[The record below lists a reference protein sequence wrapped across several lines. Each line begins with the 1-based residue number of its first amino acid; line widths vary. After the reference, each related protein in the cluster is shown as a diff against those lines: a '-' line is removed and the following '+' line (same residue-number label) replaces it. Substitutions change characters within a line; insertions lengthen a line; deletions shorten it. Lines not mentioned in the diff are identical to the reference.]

1 MNDYQDFTRT
11 TAIYPKIKAKE
22 YTLLGLSGEVGEVCI
37 AAKKEIRDNAPP
49 SPNMTKEL
57 GDVLWYLARVA
68 DEYGITLENVA
79 QRNIAKLSQRKDR
92 GTIGGSGDD
101 R

>member
-1 MNDYQDFTRT
+1 M
-11 TAIYPKIKAKE
+11 
-22 YTLLGLSGEVGEVCI
+22 GELCNL
-37 AAKKEIRDNAPP
+37 AKKEIRDNTPP
-49 SPNMTKEL
+49 SPNIAKEL

-68 DEYGITLENVA
+68 DEYGIPLESVA
-79 QRNIAKLSQRKDR
+79 RKNIEKLSQRKEL